1 MPLKL
6 LPLLSTTLL
15 YVLYYL
21 ISTFKFDVQILTASV
36 PYDYLLQLVV
46 AYALYALS
54 KRVWIFLVLHAL
66 LMGVL
71 YVGNA
76 VKISF
81 FGGPIMPDDVFAL
94 QSLLLILDG
103 WRFFAAAIPL
113 AAIASLLLFNF
124 TMRHWSAYLAS
135 LAIILLGITVVYKP
149 ATILDPLDG
158 YFGNSV
164 WDQRSNYVWRGATLY
179 TLLESARY
187 FAAAEVIPDADMAQ
201 EAADN
206 LLTAHRTDAMPVT
219 ALPVASKNEAAAKTF
234 TPRNIHIVLL
244 ESFWD
249 PSVLKKAKYKQ
260 NPLSP
265 EFRELWKSAEYSH
278 ALSPV
283 FGGFTANSE
292 FEVLCGFPAVKDAVK
307 FERQLLNDVPCLPHL
322 LADKGYRTIASH
334 PNVPVF
340 WNRVNAYKRMGFQ
353 TYWSLEDFVQDDMN
367 REFMSD
373 NTLYRQVL
381 EKISGS
387 MEARQP
393 MLDYI
398 VTYFGHWNYPL
409 SESRPNK
416 VSSSSEIEEVSAYA
430 NTVYY
435 KSRELLAFINDMRKR
450 DPDGIIVVFGDHLP
464 FLGENFAGY
473 VESGVLTANRSEF
486 TPTMF
491 KTYVSTPM
499 LIIDGKRGPLKIGS
513 LPLYQVPKL
522 LLDLLNFNEPS
533 IMDYTAPLPGMRVR
547 PLPGLHFNI
556 LADGTVDMCKEPP
569 YSEACQLSSR
579 WLENVSVVSNDIFMG
594 RQFTRPKYVPEKQ
607 PEPMPTEV
615 AVIQSVVGEK

>member
-15 YVLYYL
+15 YALYYL
-21 ISTFKFDVQILTASV
+21 ISTFKFDVQILIASV

-46 AYALYALS
+46 AYVLYALS
-54 KRVWIFLVLHAL
+54 KRVWIFLVIHAL

-135 LAIILLGITVVYKP
+135 LAVILLGITVTYKP
-149 ATILDPLDG
+149 SSILDPLDG

-201 EAADN
+201 EAADK
-206 LLTAHRTDAMPVT
+206 LLTDGRAGFLPVSTLPQSLAFASKKEPVT
-219 ALPVASKNEAAAKTF
+219 KAF

-249 PSVLKKAKYKQ
+249 PNALKKAKYKQ

-265 EFRELWKSAEYSH
+265 EFRELWKSADYSH
-278 ALSPV
+278 ALAPV

-307 FERQLLNDVPCLPHL
+307 FERQLLNDVPCLPHI

-373 NTLYRQVL
+373 STLYRQVL

-387 MEARQP
+387 MDAKQP
-393 MLDYI
+393 VLDYI

-416 VSSSSEIEEVSAYA
+416 ISSPSPVEEVSAYA

-435 KSRELLAFINDMRKR
+435 KSRELMVFINEMRKR
-450 DPDGIIVVFGDHLP
+450 DPEGIIVVFGDHLP

-473 VESGVLTANRSEF
+473 VESGVLTANRREF
-486 TPTMF
+486 TPTDVQNLC
-491 KTYVSTPM
+491 KY
-499 LIIDGKRGPLKIGS
+499 
-513 LPLYQVPKL
+513 
-522 LLDLLNFNEPS
+522 
-533 IMDYTAPLPGMRVR
+533 
-547 PLPGLHFNI
+547 
-556 LADGTVDMCKEPP
+556 ADAH
-569 YSEACQLSSR
+569 YR
-579 WLENVSVVSNDIFMG
+579 
-594 RQFTRPKYVPEKQ
+594 R
-607 PEPMPTEV
+607 
-615 AVIQSVVGEK
+615 

>member
-135 LAIILLGITVVYKP
+135 LAVILLGITVVYKP
-149 ATILDPLDG
+149 ATLLDPLDG

-206 LLTAHRTDAMPVT
+206 LLTAHRSDAIPVS

-435 KSRELLAFINDMRKR
+435 KSRELLAFINEMRKR

-486 TPTMF
+486 TPAMF

-579 WLENVSVVSNDIFMG
+579 WLENVSIVSNDIFMG

-615 AVIQSVVGEK
+615 AVIQSLVREK

>member
-1 MPLKL
+1 MQLTII
-6 LPLLSTTLL
+6 PLLSTTLF
-15 YVLYYL
+15 YALYYL

-36 PYDYLLQLVV
+36 PYDYLVQLVV
-46 AYALYALS
+46 AYVLYALS
-54 KRVWIFLVLHAL
+54 KRVWIFLVIHAL
-66 LMGVL
+66 LMGLL
-71 YVGNA
+71 YIGNA

-103 WRFFAAAIPL
+103 WEFFAAAIPL
-113 AAIASLLLFNF
+113 AAIASLLMFNF
-124 TMRHWSAYLAS
+124 SMRHWSAYLAS
-135 LAIILLGITVVYKP
+135 MIVTLLGITVVFKP

-179 TLLESARY
+179 TVLEAARY
-187 FAAAEVIPDADMAQ
+187 FAAAEVIPDSDMAE
-201 EAADN
+201 EAADK
-206 LLTAHRTDAMPVT
+206 LLATSHIDSLSSALKKEVT
-219 ALPVASKNEAAAKTF
+219 GKAF
-234 TPRNIHIVLL
+234 TPRNVHIVLL

-249 PSVLKKAKYKQ
+249 PNELKKAKFKQ

-265 EFRELWKSAEYSH
+265 EFRELWKSADYSH

-292 FEVLCGFPAVKDAVK
+292 FEVLCGFPVVKDAVK

-322 LADKGYRTIASH
+322 LAEKGYRTIASH

-340 WNRVNAYKRMGFQ
+340 WNRVNAYKRIGFQ

-373 NTLYRQVL
+373 STLYRQVL

-387 MEARQP
+387 IDAKQP

-416 VSSSSEIEEVSAYA
+416 ISSPSQVEEVSAYA
-430 NTVYY
+430 NTIYY
-435 KSRELLAFINDMRKR
+435 KSRELMAFINEMRKR
-450 DPDGIIVVFGDHLP
+450 DPEGIIVVFGDHLP
-464 FLGENFAGY
+464 FLGENFSGY
-473 VESGVLTANRSEF
+473 VESGILTANRSDF
-486 TPTMF
+486 TSAMF

-522 LLDLLNFNEPS
+522 LLDLLNFNEPT
-533 IMDYTAPLPGMRVR
+533 IMDYVAPLPGMRVR

-556 LADGTVDMCKEPP
+556 LTDGSVDMCKEPP

-579 WLENVSVVSNDIFMG
+579 WLENVSIVSNDLFMG
-594 RQFTRPKYVPEKQ
+594 RQFTRPKYTPEKQ
-607 PEPMPTEV
+607 SESVFAE
-615 AVIQSVVGEK
+615 AVIP